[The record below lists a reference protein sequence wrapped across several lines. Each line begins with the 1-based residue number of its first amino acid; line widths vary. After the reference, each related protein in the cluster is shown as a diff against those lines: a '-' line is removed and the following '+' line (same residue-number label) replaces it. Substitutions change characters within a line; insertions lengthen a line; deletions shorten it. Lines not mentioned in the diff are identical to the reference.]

1 MTNIKHF
8 NTIDLT
14 GKRFGK
20 LQVIKQIS
28 ERGNRGQ
35 IRWECLCDCGNKH
48 ITSGESIRS
57 GKSKSCGCLRKE
69 APPNKIKDRKL
80 AMWKQLYNS
89 TVIKRNKKWGIK
101 GDLSLDDFI
110 FFSKEPCYYCGLEN
124 SNLAQ
129 DRRGW
134 NKNKQISDTKLKFNG
149 IDRIDSSKGYWSDN
163 VVTCCKY
170 CNTAKNTMS
179 EKDFYKFIQ
188 RIYGHIKKNHRI

>member
-14 GKRFGK
+14 GKKFCK
-20 LQVIKQIS
+20 LLVKKQIQ

-35 IRWECLCDCGNKH
+35 IKWECICDCGNKH

-69 APPNKIKDRKL
+69 APPNKNKDRKL
-80 AMWKQLYNS
+80 AIWKQLYNS
-89 TVIKRNKKWGIK
+89 TIIKRNKKWGIK
-101 GDLSLDDFI
+101 GDLSLDNFI
-110 FFSKEPCYYCGLEN
+110 FFSKEPCYYCGLGN

-134 NKNKQISDTKLKFNG
+134 SKNKQISDTKIKFNG
-149 IDRIDSSKGYWSDN
+149 IDRIDSSKGYWSN
-163 VVTCCKY
+163 NIVTCCKY

-179 EKDFYKFIQ
+179 EKDFYNFIQ
-188 RIYGHIKKNHRI
+188 RIYEHIKRNHRI

>member
-110 FFSKEPCYYCGLEN
+110 FFSKEPCYYCGLKN
-124 SNLAQ
+124 SNFAQ

>member
-20 LQVIKQIS
+20 LLVKGQIL

-35 IRWECLCDCGNKH
+35 IKWECLCDCGNKH

-69 APPNKIKDRKL
+69 APPNKLKDRKM
-80 AMWKQLYNS
+80 AVWKQLYNS
-89 TVIKRNKKWGIK
+89 TILKRNKKWGIS

-134 NKNKQISDTKLKFNG
+134 NKNKQISDTKIKFNG
-149 IDRIDSSKGYWSDN
+149 IDRIDSSKGYWADN

>member
-124 SNLAQ
+124 SNFAQ

-188 RIYGHIKKNHRI
+188 RTYGHIKKNHRI

>member
-20 LQVIKQIS
+20 LVVKKQLK

-124 SNLAQ
+124 SNFAQ

>member
-8 NTIDLT
+8 KTIDLT
-14 GKRFGK
+14 CKRFGK